1 MPRSVSM
8 QKLHEEKW
16 YWFYWLMESK
26 RRIELSIDLLIYSFI
41 ATFICLV
48 AYFLKWEFFLHGILD
63 YVIYFLLITLC
74 IIPCIIYSILS
85 QEEKA
90 NERYQHFSMLLK
102 EEENLSENDQ

>member
-1 MPRSVSM
+1 M
-8 QKLHEEKW
+8 QKLYEEKCYW
-16 YWFYWLMESK
+16 YYWLMESK
-26 RRIELSIDLLIYSFI
+26 RRIELTFNLLIYSFI

-48 AYFLKWEFFLHGILD
+48 AYFLKWEFFLPGILD

-74 IIPCIIYSILS
+74 IIPSIIYSILS

-102 EEENLSENDQ
+102 EEENQSKNDE